1 MQGRNFIEEL
11 KHQLRA
17 GTMTNRLIIVNV
29 CVFLGI
35 LLLKKSLLLF
45 NINPLMSD
53 SWIHH
58 LLDLNS
64 AFPAFIRAP
73 WGLVTSIF
81 THEQFGHLLFNMLFL
96 YFSGRF
102 FEQYFSRKKLWL
114 TYLFGGIAGGILEI
128 LANNLFPALQGT
140 NVVILGASGSIMAIF
155 TALAFY
161 QPNLQVSLFGV
172 FPIRIYFLALFFLF
186 KDLINIGTDDQI
198 AHFAHLGGALFGLLS
213 IQNLHSSKNILTKLD
228 GFFSRFT
235 SIFTRE
241 KKVKTTRTRFKTDE
255 EFNSEK
261 RQKQVKMDQ
270 ILDKISKSGY
280 DSLSKAEKDFLFN
293 QSKNG

>member
-1 MQGRNFIEEL
+1 MQGRNLIQEIKF
-11 KHQLRA
+11 QLRS

-29 CVFLGI
+29 SVFLLI
-35 LLLKKSLLLF
+35 LLVKKSFLLY
-45 NINPLMSD
+45 NIDPRTSD
-53 SWIHH
+53 EWIHH

-64 AFPAFIRAP
+64 SLPAFIRAP
-73 WGLVTSIF
+73 WGLFTSIF

-114 TYLFGGIAGGILEI
+114 TYLFGGICGGILEL

-161 QPNLQVSLFGV
+161 QPNLQVQLFGI

-213 IQNLHSSKNILTKLD
+213 IQKMHSSKNILTRLEE
-228 GFFSRFT
+228 FFNRIKRLLT
-235 SIFTRE
+235 A
-241 KKVKTTRTRFKTDE
+241 KKQPKNTRTRFKTDE
-255 EFNSEK
+255 EFNVEK
-261 RQKQVKMDQ
+261 RQKQERMDE
-270 ILDKISKSGY
+270 ILDKISQSGY
-280 DSLSKAEKDFLFN
+280 DSLTKAEKDFLFN

>member
-1 MQGRNFIEEL
+1 
-11 KHQLRA
+11 
-17 GTMTNRLIIVNV
+17 MTNRLIIVNV
-29 CVFLGI
+29 CVFLLI
-35 LLLKKSLLLF
+35 LLVKKSFLLY
-45 NINPLMSD
+45 NIDPRTSD
-53 SWIHH
+53 EWIHH

-64 AFPAFIRAP
+64 SLPAFIRAP
-73 WGLVTSIF
+73 WGLFTSIF

-114 TYLFGGIAGGILEI
+114 TYLFGGICGGILE
-128 LANNLFPALQGT
+128 LVANNLFPALQGT

-161 QPNLQVSLFGV
+161 QPNLQVQLFGI

-213 IQNLHSSKNILTKLD
+213 IQKMHSSKNILTRLE
-228 GFFSRFT
+228 GFFNRIKGLFT
-235 SIFTRE
+235 A
-241 KKVKTTRTRFKTDE
+241 KKLPKNTRTRFKTDE
-255 EFNSEK
+255 EFNVEK
-261 RQKQVKMDQ
+261 RQKQERMDE
-270 ILDKISKSGY
+270 ILDKISQSGY
-280 DSLSKAEKDFLFN
+280 DSLTKAEKDFLFN

>member
-1 MQGRNFIEEL
+1 
-11 KHQLRA
+11 
-17 GTMTNRLIIVNV
+17 MTNRLIIVNV
-29 CVFLGI
+29 CVFLLI
-35 LLLKKSLLLF
+35 LLVKKSFLLY
-45 NINPLMSD
+45 NIDPRTSD
-53 SWIHH
+53 EWIHH

-64 AFPAFIRAP
+64 SLPAFIRAP
-73 WGLVTSIF
+73 WGLFTSIF

-114 TYLFGGIAGGILEI
+114 TYLFGGICGGILE
-128 LANNLFPALQGT
+128 LVANNLFPALQGT

-161 QPNLQVSLFGV
+161 QPNLQVQLFGI

-213 IQNLHSSKNILTKLD
+213 IQKMHSSKNILTRLE
-228 GFFSRFT
+228 GFFNRIKRLLT
-235 SIFTRE
+235 A
-241 KKVKTTRTRFKTDE
+241 KKQPKNTRTRFKTDE
-255 EFNSEK
+255 EFNVEK
-261 RQKQVKMDQ
+261 RQKQERMDE
-270 ILDKISKSGY
+270 ILDKISQSGY
-280 DSLSKAEKDFLFN
+280 DSLTKAEKDFLFN

>member
-1 MQGRNFIEEL
+1 MQGRNLIQEIKF
-11 KHQLRA
+11 QLRS

-29 CVFLGI
+29 SVFLLI
-35 LLLKKSLLLF
+35 LLVKKSFLLY
-45 NINPLMSD
+45 NIDPRTSD
-53 SWIHH
+53 EWIHH

-64 AFPAFIRAP
+64 SLPAFIRAP
-73 WGLVTSIF
+73 WGLFTSIF

-114 TYLFGGIAGGILEI
+114 TYLFGGICGGILE
-128 LANNLFPALQGT
+128 LVANNLFPALQGT

-161 QPNLQVSLFGV
+161 QPNLQVQLFGI

-213 IQNLHSSKNILTKLD
+213 IQKMHSSKNILTRLE
-228 GFFSRFT
+228 GFFNRIKALFT
-235 SIFTRE
+235 A
-241 KKVKTTRTRFKTDE
+241 KKQPKNTRTRFKTDE
-255 EFNSEK
+255 EFNVEK
-261 RQKQVKMDQ
+261 RQKQERMDE
-270 ILDKISKSGY
+270 ILDKISQSGY
-280 DSLSKAEKDFLFN
+280 DSLTKAEKDFLFN

>member
-1 MQGRNFIEEL
+1 MQGRNLIQEIKF
-11 KHQLRA
+11 QLRS

-29 CVFLGI
+29 CVFLLI
-35 LLLKKSLLLF
+35 LLVKKSFLLY
-45 NINPLMSD
+45 NIDPRTSD
-53 SWIHH
+53 EWIHH

-64 AFPAFIRAP
+64 SLPAFIRAP
-73 WGLVTSIF
+73 WGLFTSIF

-114 TYLFGGIAGGILEI
+114 TYLFGGICGGILE
-128 LANNLFPALQGT
+128 LVANNLFPALQGT

-161 QPNLQVSLFGV
+161 QPNLQVQLFGI

-213 IQNLHSSKNILTKLD
+213 IQKMHSSKNILTRLE
-228 GFFSRFT
+228 GFFNRIKGLFT
-235 SIFTRE
+235 A
-241 KKVKTTRTRFKTDE
+241 KKQPKNTRTRFKTDE
-255 EFNSEK
+255 EFNVEK
-261 RQKQVKMDQ
+261 RQKQERMDE
-270 ILDKISKSGY
+270 ILDKISQSGY
-280 DSLSKAEKDFLFN
+280 DSLTKAEKDFLFN